1 MSDAGASQ
9 PASQRAT
16 ERAAQPA
23 QHSEPGPQANE
34 EPGYAEAMAEVEAI
48 LAELE
53 AADVDVDHLVD
64 RLARASALL
73 DRCRAR
79 IDAARADVERLNLD

>member
-1 MSDAGASQ
+1 MVEDRPSQ
-9 PASQRAT
+9 PHP
-16 ERAAQPA
+16 AADPL
-23 QHSEPGPQANE
+23 
-34 EPGYAEAMAEVEAI
+34 PGYAESIAEVEAI

-53 AADVDVDHLVD
+53 GADVDVDHLVD

-79 IDAARADVERLNLD
+79 IDAARADVERLNLE